1 MDDWKTRAELR
12 AIRSQLELINA
23 RQQTATRGNKT
34 GDESWF
40 VFLSWCG
47 GICFVIGC
55 CTFINY
61 VVDSLL
67 NSELENKKF
76 WLVAFAVTFVLA
88 LLLLGMIPV
97 LKGFFEYSKHRK
109 KQKKS
114 EQIEKE

>member
-23 RQQTATRGNKT
+23 RQQTATRGSKIGN
-34 GDESWF
+34 ESWF
-40 VFLSWCG
+40 VVLSWCA

-76 WLVAFAVTFVLA
+76 WLVAFAVTFCLA
-88 LLLLGMIPV
+88 LLLLGMLPV
-97 LKGFFEYSKHRK
+97 LKGFFDYSKHRK